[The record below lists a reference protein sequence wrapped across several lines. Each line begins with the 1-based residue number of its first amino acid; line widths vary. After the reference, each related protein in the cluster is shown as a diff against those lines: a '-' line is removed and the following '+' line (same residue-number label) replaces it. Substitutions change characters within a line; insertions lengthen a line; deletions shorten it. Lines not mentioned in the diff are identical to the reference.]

1 MRAGGADGGGELGGT
16 GGGEVG
22 DDGQVQHPLLHHP
35 QETAVTLG
43 NMIIFQGGPE
53 QSDRL
58 TIFNI
63 GCVIYYVC
71 CMYCILNQI

>member
-43 NMIIFQGGPE
+43 NMIIFQGGP
-53 QSDRL
+53 DRV
-58 TIFNI
+58 I
-63 GCVIYYVC
+63 G
-71 CMYCILNQI
+71 